1 MSPDAGPCSTPMSAC
16 QTHPP
21 SHRVKAETISGFASE
36 SALVGPKVRPPLSL
50 GSNPARGRS
59 GASAARPAADRGT
72 ASRRITFK
80 THCARSPG
88 HSPRQNRRGGLG
100 GPPGSRATPA
110 VSREPDYG
118 RRATPFW
125 ATAAAWLGSYGLVG
139 QRISPDRPK
148 PRLLYRTWTPWTLHG
163 QPRRTVDNHSLL
175 RRSQVPKAP

>member
-16 QTHPP
+16 QKHPP
-21 SHRVKAETISGFASE
+21 PHRVKAKTISGFASE

-80 THCARSPG
+80 THCAHSPG

-110 VSREPDYG
+110 FSREPDYG

-125 ATAAAWLGSYGLVG
+125 ASGGLARAADGLAG

-148 PRLLYRTWTPWTLHG
+148 PRLLYRSAQICTVHV

-175 RRSQVPKAP
+175 ARSQVPKAP